1 MALMSYN
8 KFANTNKYPGVR
20 IYISE
25 NNDMIFYVRL
35 DGKDI
40 KVGSKSE
47 GVNVTYAY
55 NKKKEYDT
63 KKRNGELPDSIA
75 KKQLAKKRF
84 KI

>member
-1 MALMSYN
+1 MSYN

-20 IYISE
+20 IYIPE

-47 GVNVTYAY
+47 VFHFIKNLGQFASGCTILDLTFIV
-55 NKKKEYDT
+55 
-63 KKRNGELPDSIA
+63 
-75 KKQLAKKRF
+75 F
-84 KI
+84 

>member
-40 KVGSKSE
+40 KVKVNRYNLRTCGCHRKSH
-47 GVNVTYAY
+47 
-55 NKKKEYDT
+55 T
-63 KKRNGELPDSIA
+63 KKT
-75 KKQLAKKRF
+75 
-84 KI
+84 

>member
-1 MALMSYN
+1 MTLMSYN

-20 IYISE
+20 IYIPE

-47 GVNVTYAY
+47 VFHFIKNLGQFASGCTILDLTFIV
-55 NKKKEYDT
+55 
-63 KKRNGELPDSIA
+63 
-75 KKQLAKKRF
+75 F
-84 KI
+84 

>member
-1 MALMSYN
+1 MTLMSYN

-20 IYISE
+20 IYIPE

-47 GVNVTYAY
+47 VFHFIKNLGQFASGYTILDLTFIV
-55 NKKKEYDT
+55 
-63 KKRNGELPDSIA
+63 
-75 KKQLAKKRF
+75 F
-84 KI
+84 